1 VENGIVAR
9 LYFQQRNPLLSEGEG
24 KILMSIFEKAN
35 VNRRHILGGIG
46 AGLGLAAVRST
57 GASAQPS
64 HGFTHNVASGD
75 PLEDRVILW
84 TRVLPKGGPAS
95 NVPVDYQVATDE
107 GFTDIVSQGQTRT
120 GPKQDFTVKVDARGL
135 KPDTRYYYRFLAEGQ
150 ISPLGRTRTLPG
162 HGAQHARMA
171 VISCSNYPQ
180 GFFNV
185 YRELAGRDVDMVLH
199 LGDYIYEYADGVYSN
214 DAAVAHGRAVKPK
227 NELVAIDDY
236 RTRYALYRSDPDLQ
250 AAHAAHPFICV
261 WDDHEIANNTWKSGA
276 ENHNDGEGAFED
288 RKQAAVQA
296 YHEWLPIREGGKGK
310 DHINRTFDIGG
321 LASLIML
328 DTRLVGRDKQLDYTQ
343 DLPMTTIPFDFSDK
357 ANPKAVLDADAL
369 KALPEA
375 AVKHIPVPFNMRAK
389 KPVPMTDYAQIK
401 ALDPKKL
408 PKGFSYLPDVEKF
421 RRDILGAE
429 ERTILGTEQEAWL
442 TAEFQKSSEA
452 GVPWQILG
460 QQLLIGRVG
469 IPMLTDEDVDFERS
483 KFISR
488 ERFDAIRMLGSMG
501 MPLNLDFWDGYPA
514 CRDRVY
520 ASVKAFANNA
530 VFLSGDTHNAWC
542 FELTDK
548 DGDNVA
554 VEFATPSVSSP
565 GMEAYIP
572 ADPARVREETMKA
585 SPELTYF
592 NSKDRGWLELDIT
605 PESMS
610 STWHY
615 VSTVLSHDYSVTKGP
630 TLVTR
635 AGSHTVTMAA

>member
-1 VENGIVAR
+1 
-9 LYFQQRNPLLSEGEG
+9 
-24 KILMSIFEKAN
+24 MSIFEKAS

-46 AGLGLAAVRST
+46 AGIGLAAVRGT
-57 GASAQPS
+57 GARAQADQ
-64 HGFTHNVASGD
+64 GFTHGIASGD

-84 TRVLPKGGPAS
+84 TRVMPAGGAS
-95 NVPVDYQVATDE
+95 NNVAVDYQVATDAA
-107 GFTDIVSQGQTRT
+107 FTDIVSQGQTRT
-120 GPKQDFTVKVDARGL
+120 GPKKDFTVKVDARGL
-135 KPDTRYYYRFLAEGQ
+135 KPDTRYFYRFMAEGTT
-150 ISPLGRTRTLPG
+150 SPTGRTRTLPG
-162 HGAQHARMA
+162 AGTQHARMA

-185 YRELAGRDVDMVLH
+185 YKELAGRDVDMILH
-199 LGDYIYEYADGVYSN
+199 LGDYIYEYADGIYSN

-227 NELVAIDDY
+227 NELLAIDDY
-236 RTRYALYRSDPDLQ
+236 RTRYALYRADPDLQ

-261 WDDHEIANNTWKSGA
+261 WDDHEIANNTWKGGA
-276 ENHNDGEGAFED
+276 ENHNEGEGSFED
-288 RKQAAVQA
+288 RKKAAVQA
-296 YHEWLPIREGGKGK
+296 YHEWLPIRETGRGLDK
-310 DHINRTFDIGG
+310 INRTFDIGG

-328 DTRLVGRDKQLDYTQ
+328 DTRLVGRDKQLDYAS

-357 ANPKAVLDADAL
+357 DNPKAVLDAEAL

-375 AVKHIPVPFNMRAK
+375 AVKHIPVPFDMRAK
-389 KPVPMTDYAQIK
+389 KPVPMTDYAAIK
-401 ALDPKKL
+401 GLDPKNL
-408 PKGFSYLPDVEKF
+408 PKGFSYLPDVKKF
-421 RRDILGAE
+421 SRDILGAE
-429 ERTILGTEQEAWL
+429 DRTILGAEQEAWL
-442 TAEFQKSSEA
+442 ADEFRKSSEA

-469 IPMLTDEDVDFERS
+469 IPMLKDEDIDFENS

-488 ERFDAIRMLGSMG
+488 ERFDAIRMLGAMG

-520 ASVKAFANNA
+520 ASVKEHANNA

-548 DGDNVA
+548 EGDNVA

-572 ADPARVREETMKA
+572 AAPERVREETMKA
-585 SPELTYF
+585 SPELNYF

-610 STWHY
+610 STWYY
-615 VSTVLSHDYSVTKGP
+615 VSTVLSHDYSTSKGP

-635 AGSHTVTMAA
+635 AGTHRVTMAA